1 MSDTLEITRQKWQHW
16 IDTLTKG
23 DDSIVERLRSAAK
36 QIDNIIDMQTSA
48 KWGTTE
54 PGLKALPVRLHLLLA
69 GGKGGPSVH
78 ERQSDRVRETSAR
91 SAQPA
96 R

>member
-16 IDTLTKG
+16 IDTLTTG
-23 DDSIVERLRSAAK
+23 DDSIVERLRSASK

-54 PGLKALPVRLHLLLA
+54 PGLKAFQYAYTSYWREEKAALLSMSDRATGVRLVLLTL
-69 GGKGGPSVH
+69 
-78 ERQSDRVRETSAR
+78 R
-91 SAQPA
+91 
-96 R
+96 